1 MSPLASKASSPSFGR
16 HPAALSNGMFSAFG
30 RAAVPQSVMGA
41 EPDGPPKVSSSGS
54 TLKSGFLASTTK
66 MVLPS
71 FLETKASNSSSLA
84 TPPFLADMVTTDAP
98 RRVDTDLALRS
109 ATRQKG
115 IVVALA
121 RRACIASSSV
131 IEFIPFAQ
139 VSRSGRFSSSRQH
152 FCLTCFVVRKV
163 VAFAWCESYERQLD
177 IRILLDNKPRES
189 DDFLLPSSIVRRSIS
204 GSDRTPRSHCSNRRD
219 RGPTTEP
226 WATTAARRSR
236 GTADTFPVSAR
247 LQAPTPSQLG
257 HSSHFPIATAQSKT
271 RI

>member
-1 MSPLASKASSPSFGR
+1 MAFCPRPPPPQCVTMGTSLSPLASKASSPSFGR

-54 TLKSGFLASTTK
+54 TLKSGLRASTTK

-121 RRACIASSSV
+121 RRACIASSSCDRV
-131 IEFIPFAQ
+131 YSFCTSVEKWTFQF
-139 VSRSGRFSSSRQH
+139 FSATFLPH
-152 FCLTCFVVRKV
+152 MFCGEKSCRICLVR
-163 VAFAWCESYERQLD
+163 
-177 IRILLDNKPRES
+177 
-189 DDFLLPSSIVRRSIS
+189 IV
-204 GSDRTPRSHCSNRRD
+204 
-219 RGPTTEP
+219 
-226 WATTAARRSR
+226 
-236 GTADTFPVSAR
+236 
-247 LQAPTPSQLG
+247 
-257 HSSHFPIATAQSKT
+257 
-271 RI
+271 

>member
-1 MSPLASKASSPSFGR
+1 MAFCPRPPPPQCVTMGTSLSPPASEAKASSPSFGR

-54 TLKSGFLASTTK
+54 TLKSGFRASTTK

-131 IEFIPFAQ
+131 IDFIPFCKSVEKVD
-139 VSRSGRFSSSRQH
+139 VSVLRDHIFAH
-152 FCLTCFVVRKV
+152 MFCGEKSCRICLVR
-163 VAFAWCESYERQLD
+163 
-177 IRILLDNKPRES
+177 
-189 DDFLLPSSIVRRSIS
+189 IV
-204 GSDRTPRSHCSNRRD
+204 
-219 RGPTTEP
+219 
-226 WATTAARRSR
+226 
-236 GTADTFPVSAR
+236 
-247 LQAPTPSQLG
+247 
-257 HSSHFPIATAQSKT
+257 
-271 RI
+271 

>member
-1 MSPLASKASSPSFGR
+1 
-16 HPAALSNGMFSAFG
+16 
-30 RAAVPQSVMGA
+30 
-41 EPDGPPKVSSSGS
+41 
-54 TLKSGFLASTTK
+54 

-131 IEFIPFAQ
+131 RSIDFIPFAK

-152 FCLTCFVVRKV
+152 FCITCFVVRKV

-177 IRILLDNKPRES
+177 IRIFTSTKS
-189 DDFLLPSSIVRRSIS
+189 VDFRLPSSI
-204 GSDRTPRSHCSNRRD
+204 DR
-219 RGPTTEP
+219 
-226 WATTAARRSR
+226 
-236 GTADTFPVSAR
+236 F
-247 LQAPTPSQLG
+247 QAPTEHRGVTVRTARAGIVGPLQNHGLQPRREDPG
-257 HSSHFPIATAQSKT
+257 VPRIHS
-271 RI
+271 R

>member
-1 MSPLASKASSPSFGR
+1 MAFCPRPPPPQCVTMGTSLSPLASKASSPSFGR

-54 TLKSGFLASTTK
+54 TLKSGFRASTTK

-177 IRILLDNKPRES
+177 IRILLDNKSRQN
-189 DDFLLPSSIVRRSIS
+189 RSIF
-204 GSDRTPRSHCSNRRD
+204 GSQAPSFVDR
-219 RGPTTEP
+219 
-226 WATTAARRSR
+226 
-236 GTADTFPVSAR
+236 F
-247 LQAPTPSQLG
+247 QAPTEHRGVTVRTAGIVGPLQNHGLQPRREDPG
-257 HSSHFPIATAQSKT
+257 VPRIHS
-271 RI
+271 R